1 MPSTTAK
8 PRTTARIKYETSTS
22 IGAPAG
28 DNSRSIDE
36 SSKEHHSSALAEIN
50 QRRVSVV
57 VAVLLVLSVLQA
69 LSYYSRAPTEVRIQ
83 AFNTVVPKVKI
94 TASTSSKKAQE
105 TASEASKKRLEK
117 RLRKDDTS
125 SNVTSEVA
133 LFPTKP
139 PARKLKV
146 PYPIFVASFSKS
158 GTTTEPAIAFRIFKQ
173 KLETKYGKQG
183 AKERI
188 FATTDAE
195 KGALN
200 TLAKQQGYEMF
211 DVPDNVGGRF
221 SVLTAVGLLP
231 IAVAGISIQDMLDG
245 AAAARSNYRDTAF
258 ESNAC
263 LQYVAV
269 RNILH
274 RKGKD
279 IEMLIN
285 YEPRLHYLAEWWKQ
299 LFGESEGKDQKGIFP
314 ASADFSSDLHSLG
327 QYIQD
332 GKRHL
337 FETLLEIGR
346 PETDLTI
353 EANADDLDGL
363 NYLAGKTLDY
373 VNKKAAEGTLM
384 AHYDG
389 GVPNIVLQIPEAN
402 AYYLGALFF
411 FFEYACGISGY
422 VLGVN
427 PFDQPG
433 VEAYK
438 KNMFALLGKK

>member
-158 GTTTEPAIAFRIFKQ
+158 GTTSTFSAFSCYLG
-173 KLETKYGKQG
+173 LE
-183 AKERI
+183 
-188 FATTDAE
+188 
-195 KGALN
+195 
-200 TLAKQQGYEMF
+200 
-211 DVPDNVGGRF
+211 
-221 SVLTAVGLLP
+221 
-231 IAVAGISIQDMLDG
+231 
-245 AAAARSNYRDTAF
+245 
-258 ESNAC
+258 
-263 LQYVAV
+263 YVAHRWTSDV
-269 RNILH
+269 
-274 RKGKD
+274 RKG
-279 IEMLIN
+279 
-285 YEPRLHYLAEWWKQ
+285 
-299 LFGESEGKDQKGIFP
+299 
-314 ASADFSSDLHSLG
+314 
-327 QYIQD
+327 
-332 GKRHL
+332 
-337 FETLLEIGR
+337 GR
-346 PETDLTI
+346 PELIGRCIEQNVDEHLPPFEGCGVNRYNKTQTVVWTDTAYIGGPKGCYNPNIAAMDAIWDAYPHATLLLVRRNATAWFHS
-353 EANADDLDGL
+353 ANTKRASFIPKW
-363 NYLAGKTLDY
+363 A
-373 VNKKAAEGTLM
+373 NKKCSDMPNSRNESDWVNFYQHHTQNIRAFAEKRKSQMTYIEVELESPDTGR
-384 AHYDG
+384 
-389 GVPNIVLQIPEAN
+389 ILQEQIGLPESCWKHCQSSFAQQTCID
-402 AYYLGALFF
+402 LHKKH
-411 FFEYACGISGY
+411 E
-422 VLGVN
+422 
-427 PFDQPG
+427 Q
-433 VEAYK
+433 EK
-438 KNMFALLGKK
+438 KNGR